1 MHHAYTQQRNLSVLL
16 RVTLTTVKKKES
28 RLLFQIRIA
37 KFVQLFCL
45 LSFSTMSFIVT
56 VIERDEPFTI
66 DFGSTVEEAFDLIR
80 QSYPDIKG
88 RFRVITN
95 EEIPRDLKRT
105 DVFPADDNNK
115 RVVFIPARPV
125 SPQRGK

>member
-1 MHHAYTQQRNLSVLL
+1 MVNGHVHFPSLVLINQ
-16 RVTLTTVKKKES
+16 
-28 RLLFQIRIA
+28 LFQIA
-37 KFVQLFCL
+37 QFVQIFCL

-56 VIERDEPFTI
+56 VIEGDEPFTI

-95 EEIPRDLKRT
+95 DNEKEIPRDLRPT
-105 DVFPADDNNK
+105 DLFPADDNNK
-115 RVVFIPARPV
+115 RVVFIPARQV
-125 SPQRGK
+125 SPQQGK